1 MAGEC
6 LVIALILGVLNI
18 GFFRAGRKNWGLAVL
33 PLGFVP
39 LVTGLVL
46 FFSEKVFHFDHTFI
60 LPMILI
66 VVSLMVS
73 CIWVGMSSI
82 ILIKTKKMRAMY
94 LTVSVGF
101 IFTLSLILLIN
112 NYYAYMP
119 A

>member
-39 LVTGLVL
+39 LATGMAL
-46 FFSEKVFHFDHTFI
+46 FLSDKVFHFDYSFM
-60 LPMILI
+60 LPMIVI

-82 ILIKTKKMRAMY
+82 ILIKTRKMRAMY
-94 LTVSVGF
+94 LTMSVGF

-112 NYYAYMP
+112 NYYALMP

>member
-6 LVIALILGVLNI
+6 LLIALILGVLNI

-39 LVTGLVL
+39 FITGMVL
-46 FFSEKVFHFDHTFI
+46 FVSEKMLHYDYTFI

-101 IFTLSLILLIN
+101 IFTLSLILLIKY
-112 NYYAYMP
+112 YYALLP

>member
-1 MAGEC
+1 MTGEC

-39 LVTGLVL
+39 LATGVGL
-46 FFSEKVFHFDHTFI
+46 FAAEKIFHYGYSFF
-60 LPMILI
+60 LPMMLI

-94 LTVSVGF
+94 LTASVGF

-112 NYYAYMP
+112 NYNALMP
-119 A
+119 N

>member
-6 LVIALILGVLNI
+6 LVIAVILGALNI

-39 LVTGLVL
+39 FVTGLVL
-46 FFSEKVFHFDHTFI
+46 FLSEKVFHYEYTFM
-60 LPMILI
+60 LPMMLI
-66 VVSLMVS
+66 FVSLMVS

-82 ILIKTKKMRAMY
+82 ILIKTRKMRAMY
-94 LTVSVGF
+94 LIMSVGF

-112 NYYAYMP
+112 NYYALF
-119 A
+119 AN